1 MENKY
6 FCLEIKKKKYI
17 ILPLSVITKPIR
29 QKTQAENLCEKKKMI
44 PLGLAVCL
52 IISFRSPRYLSLLPL
67 MVTWN
72 ANGLKG

>member
-29 QKTQAENLCEKKKMI
+29 QKTQAENLCEKKKNDSTGSCSM
-44 PLGLAVCL
+44 PYYFL
-52 IISFRSPRYLSLLPL
+52 
-67 MVTWN
+67 
-72 ANGLKG
+72 